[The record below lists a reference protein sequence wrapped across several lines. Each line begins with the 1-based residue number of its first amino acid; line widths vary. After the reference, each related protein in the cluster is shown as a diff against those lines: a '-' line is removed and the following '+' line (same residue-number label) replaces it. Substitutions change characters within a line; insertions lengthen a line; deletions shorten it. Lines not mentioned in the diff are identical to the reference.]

1 MMKKLSLATKIS
13 SLLFLFFILLA
24 LFITM
29 PLYRKL
35 VKNVD
40 SLTDS
45 VCRIVTDSTNLL
57 VSYESLS
64 PSVLSVLSVKNIS
77 VSNQEGDVIGLIK
90 NVKIHYRINELF
102 KSNFTR
108 IVRMVNVSG
117 VEINLSSLI
126 DYILT
131 FDFSGQKTFEE
142 VDIEKILDFIP
153 SNVKVR
159 NISLNYENEL
169 FSSLLGI
176 SEIGVM
182 KSQKKGAL
190 DFFFDSRAEALLKDN
205 QQKFTGKVYVNGSV
219 MSDFEN
225 SKLFLALSDFSSGQY
240 TVNKLNLLAE
250 YKNRIVEVHTI
261 QSVNPME
268 ISASY
273 DFENKKISASVEA
286 QNLNPW
292 SVVSVGGK
300 SDLIKSLK
308 NLRISLAANASAEL
322 DENFGLGKFAYSS
335 NGSVKIPAAVF
346 PGGGT
351 ASYSLSGNQ
360 DKITVSRLKM
370 DGQNCL
376 LDGNLDFAFKSLQLG
391 GILTLDK
398 YILPNKTELSCE
410 VYIDPLEKGFE
421 LFSPQIFIGEKNLTA
436 LQAKVMP
443 QNDSIDFELEVS
455 DYSMNDADEPSILS
469 FNGSYLIDSKYIQI
483 SSLLNRVYVQ
493 SAMGF
498 AREFMPEKD
507 REKLD
512 KPIEFTR
519 PYMFTGELYF
529 STNFD
534 SISYY
539 VPYLVMANTQKENQL
554 LLVSVNGNNQTVQL
568 DRFDLIYG
576 KMGMNVTGGLEIESD
591 SMNFFVDAVSSSIP
605 YHFQGAVSSDS
616 VKIAGDYGTDIEIN
630 FSKNKNMSGHAFLEN
645 IPFVFDKIGII
656 ISADTGF
663 KYSAADG
670 PEVQIVKFTVEEND
684 ASTSSSPKLAFSGVG
699 TKYGIQLNSLTY
711 TDTYSSLEGFADVAV
726 NIEQGIFDSV
736 GANVSLK
743 NPSLSGE
750 QLVLDF
756 TVSNPERTHLN
767 LQSAM
772 DSLYISALAE
782 ISNFSLNRFMTVKN
796 CNNEVSATLSL
807 SGNLSHPY
815 AIADIKKFSFL
826 LANEMVNA
834 NGIVTME
841 DSNITINDL
850 AVKQS
855 AWAVKNV
862 NGNISISQMTGNINA
877 VFETAGV
884 KNISLPLK
892 VVVEDSFIPEG
903 KKIPESMMIQLS
915 SEGLGGSLM
924 KEALP
929 FTITAMYT
937 PDFISFYSTENLGL
951 IGTYTPADGLVSQLK
966 AENLFSAELTGRFSG
981 NDLNINIENITAD
994 LKNVIKYFA
1003 VDEFFG
1009 IKSGN
1014 LSGNLLMAG
1023 TNDTPEFFGEIDIDN
1038 PLFTLPTVF
1047 ANDLSTERIIVS
1059 ASNNEIIL
1067 NDSDY
1072 LIGKNKIFNMGG
1084 KVVMNKWALDNI
1096 ELNLATL
1103 EKKSLPL
1110 KLTSPIL
1117 NVSGDIDCNLNLQ
1130 IQDKTIDLSGS
1141 VGGEKV
1147 NIVSNLNNLQNLNN
1161 SENESSSAG
1170 FSDIDFRSN
1179 LKVFLGTHV
1188 MLNFNPLLRVI
1199 FVPNTN
1205 IGLKIDSASQQYEV
1219 DGELNIKSGDV
1230 AYVNRSFYIKKGA
1243 IKFNPQMISN
1253 PQITLRAETREK
1265 DDRGQNVRIILSA
1278 ENQYLLDFNPQFSS
1292 VPAKSENEIYRLLG
1306 QVAIADLN
1314 DSQDST
1320 KTMTNFLYTAGDYA
1334 LQSLVTRQIENKL
1347 RDSLNF
1353 DIFSIRANILQN
1365 ALSRTDSIT
1374 FSNFF
1379 DNSTVYIGKYLGSA
1393 IYVDAMLNL
1402 SLDDNITDVTDASSL
1417 LLQPE
1422 LGFEFEVPFSNNNW
1436 RFIQDMDANFRLGMA
1451 WNINRNK
1458 IDPQEQAEYTAKFVP
1473 SLSMSLLW
1481 RF

>member
-1 MMKKLSLATKIS
+1 MKKLSLATKIS

-24 LFITM
+24 LFLTM

-45 VCRIVTDSTNLL
+45 VCKLVTDSTNLV

-64 PSVLSVLSVKNIS
+64 PSVLSLLSVKNIS
-77 VSNQEGDVIGLIK
+77 LSTQEGQTIGVIK
-90 NVKIHYRINELF
+90 NVKIHYRITEFF
-102 KSNFTR
+102 KSNFSH
-108 IVRMVNVSG
+108 IIRMVNING
-117 VEINLSSLI
+117 VEVNLAKLI
-126 DYILT
+126 DFILS
-131 FDFSGQKTFEE
+131 FDLGNQKSFNGK
-142 VDIEKILDFIP
+142 VDVEKIIDFIP
-153 SNVKVR
+153 SNVKVK
-159 NISLNYENEL
+159 NISLNYENDL
-169 FSSLLGI
+169 FSSVFGI
-176 SEIGVM
+176 NEIGLL
-182 KSQKKGAL
+182 KSQKKSAL
-190 DFFFDSRAEALLKDN
+190 DFFFDSKAEALLKNN
-205 QQKFTGKVYVNGSV
+205 QQKITGKVYVNGSV

-225 SKLFLALSDFSSGQY
+225 SKLFLSLADFSSGMY

-250 YKNRIVEVHTI
+250 YKNKAIEVHTI
-261 QSVNPME
+261 QSVYPMS
-268 ISASY
+268 ITAAY
-273 DFENKKISASVEA
+273 DFENKKVSASVET

-308 NLRISLAANASAEL
+308 NLRLSLAASASAQF
-322 DENFGLGKFAYSS
+322 DEDYKIGKIFYNSK
-335 NGSVKIPAAVF
+335 GSVKIPAEIF
-346 PGGGT
+346 PGGGV

-360 DKITVSRLKM
+360 NKINISKLKM
-370 DGQNCL
+370 EGQNCYF
-376 LDGNLDFAFKSLQLG
+376 DGNLDFVFKSLQLG

-398 YILPNKTELSCE
+398 YVLPNKTELSCE
-410 VYIDPLEKGFE
+410 VYIDPLERGFE

-443 QNDSIDFELEVS
+443 RNDSIDFEMEVS
-455 DYSMNDADEPSILS
+455 DYSRSAADEPSILS
-469 FNGSYLIDSKYIQI
+469 FNGSYLSNSKYMQI

-493 SAMGF
+493 SALEF
-498 AREFMPEKD
+498 ASQFMPEKD
-507 REKLD
+507 RGKIN
-512 KPIEFTR
+512 KPIEFTE
-519 PYMFTGELYF
+519 PYMFTGEVYF

-534 SISYY
+534 SVSYY
-539 VPYLVMANTQKENQL
+539 VPYLVMANTRKENQL
-554 LLVSVNGNNQTVQL
+554 LLLAVNGNNQTVQI

-576 KMGMNVTGGLEIESD
+576 KMGLNASAGLEIEPD
-591 SMNFFVDAVSSSIP
+591 SLNFFVDAVSSSIP

-616 VKIAGDYGTDIEIN
+616 VKIAGDYGTDIEVN
-630 FSKNKNMSGHAFLEN
+630 FSKNKNMGGHAFLEN

-656 ISADTGF
+656 ISTDTSF
-663 KYSAADG
+663 NYSPADG
-670 PEVQIVKFTVEEND
+670 PELQIVKFTVEEND

-699 TKYGIQLNSLTY
+699 TKYGIQLNSLSY
-711 TDTYSSLEGFADVAV
+711 TDTYSSLEGYADVAV
-726 NIEQGIFDSV
+726 NVEQGIFDSV

-750 QLVLDF
+750 QIVLDL
-756 TVSNPERTHLN
+756 TLSNPERTHLN
-767 LQSAM
+767 LQSAR

-796 CNNEVSATLSL
+796 SNNEVSANLSL

-815 AIADIKKFSFL
+815 AIADIKKVSFL

-841 DSNITINDL
+841 DTNITINDF

-855 AWAVKNV
+855 VWAVKNV
-862 NGNISISQMTGNINA
+862 NGNISLSQMTGELDA
-877 VFETAGV
+877 VFETVGA
-884 KNISLPLK
+884 KNISLPMKLS
-892 VVVEDSFIPEG
+892 VEDSYIPEG

-915 SEGLGGSLM
+915 SDGLGGSLM

-937 PDFISFYSTENLGL
+937 PDFVSFYSTENLGL
-951 IGTYTPADGLVSQLK
+951 VGTYTPSDGLVSQLK
-966 AENLFSAELTGRFSG
+966 AENLFSADITGHFSG
-981 NDLNINIENITAD
+981 NDLNINIENVSAD
-994 LKNVIKYFA
+994 LKNIIKYFA
-1003 VDEFFG
+1003 VDDFFG
-1009 IKSGN
+1009 IKSGR
-1014 LSGNLLMAG
+1014 LSGNVAMAG
-1023 TNDTPEFFGEIDIDN
+1023 TNDTPEFFGQLDIDN
-1038 PLFTLPTVF
+1038 PVFVLPTVF
-1047 ANDLSTERIIVS
+1047 ASELSTEKISVT

-1084 KVVMNKWALDNI
+1084 KIVMNKWVLDDA
-1096 ELNLATL
+1096 ELKLATL

-1110 KLTSPIL
+1110 KFTSPL
-1117 NVSGDIDCNLNLQ
+1117 VNLSGDITCNLQLQ
-1130 IQDKTIDLSGS
+1130 LQDNAFDLTGS
-1141 VGGEKV
+1141 LGGEKV
-1147 NIVSNLNNLQNLNN
+1147 NIVSYLNNLQNLNN
-1161 SENESSSAG
+1161 SDKDTAAMA
-1170 FSDIDFRSN
+1170 DIDFRTN
-1179 LKVFLGTHV
+1179 LKLFLGTHV
-1188 MLNFNPLLRVI
+1188 MLNFNPLLRCI
-1199 FVPNTN
+1199 FVPNTV
-1205 IGLKIDSASQQYEV
+1205 IGLKIDSATQQYEI

-1243 IKFNPQMISN
+1243 IKFNPQMITN

-1278 ENQYLLDFNPQFSS
+1278 ENQYLLDFNPWFSS

-1314 DSQDST
+1314 EVEDSS
-1320 KTMTNFLYTAGDYA
+1320 KAMTNLLYTAGDYA

-1365 ALSRTDSIT
+1365 ALSRTDNIT

-1422 LGFEFEVPFSNNNW
+1422 LGFEFEVPFSNHNW

>member
-1 MMKKLSLATKIS
+1 MKKISLATKIS
-13 SLLFLFFILLA
+13 SFLFLFFILLA
-24 LFITM
+24 LFLTM

-35 VKNVD
+35 IKNVD

-45 VCRIVTDSTNLL
+45 VCKIITDSTNLV

-77 VSNQEGDVIGLIK
+77 VSNEDGQVIGVIK
-90 NVKIHYRINELF
+90 NVKIHYRIHELF
-102 KSNFTR
+102 KNNFAHF
-108 IVRMVNVSG
+108 VRMVNVSG
-117 VEINLSSLI
+117 VDINLAELI
-126 DYILT
+126 DFIMS
-131 FDFSGQKTFEE
+131 FDLSGQKNFENKI
-142 VDIEKILDFIP
+142 DIETILDFIP

-169 FSSLLGI
+169 FSSLFGI
-176 SEIGVM
+176 NEIGLV
-182 KSQKKGAL
+182 KSPKKSAL
-190 DFFFDSRAEALLKDN
+190 EFFFDSRAEAFLKN
-205 QQKFTGKVYVNGSV
+205 NKQKITGKVYVNGSV

-225 SKLFLALSDFSSGQY
+225 SKLYLSLSDFSSGMY
-240 TVNKLNLLAE
+240 TINKLNFLAE
-250 YKNRIVEVHTI
+250 YKNKAIEVHTI
-261 QSVNPME
+261 QSVNPMA
-268 ISASY
+268 ISAGY
-273 DFENKKISASVEA
+273 DFDNKKISASIETK
-286 QNLNPW
+286 NLNPW

-308 NLRISLAANASAEL
+308 NLRISVTANASAEF
-322 DENFGLGKFAYSS
+322 DDNYKLGDFSYNS
-335 NGSVKIPAAVF
+335 NGNVRIPAAIF
-346 PGGGT
+346 PGGGS

-360 DKITVSRLKM
+360 DKIIISKLKM
-370 DGQNCL
+370 EGENCL
-376 LDGNLDFAFKSLQLG
+376 FDGNLDFVFKSFQLG
-391 GILTLDK
+391 GVLTLDK
-398 YILPNKTELSCE
+398 YVLPNNTELSCE
-410 VYIDPLEKGFE
+410 VYIDPLNKGFE

-436 LQAKVMP
+436 LQAKVLP
-443 QNDSIDFELEVS
+443 RNDSIDFEMEVS
-455 DYSMNDADEPSILS
+455 DYSRSAADEPSILS
-469 FNGSYLIDSKYIQI
+469 FNGSYLINSKYIQI

-493 SAMGF
+493 SALEF
-498 AREFMPEKD
+498 AQQFMKTED
-507 REKLD
+507 RSKLD
-512 KPIEFTR
+512 KPVEFTE
-519 PYMFTGELYF
+519 PYMFTGEVYF

-576 KMGMNVTGGLEIESD
+576 KMGLNLAAGLEIEPE

-605 YHFQGAVSSDS
+605 YHFQGVVSADS
-616 VKIAGDYGTDIEIN
+616 VKIAGDYGTDIEVN
-630 FSKNKNMSGHAFLEN
+630 FSKNKNISGHVFLEN
-645 IPFVFDKIGII
+645 IPFVYEKIGII
-656 ISADTGF
+656 LSADTSF
-663 KYSAADG
+663 NYSPTNG
-670 PEVQIVKFTVEEND
+670 PELQIAKFTVEEND

-699 TKYGIQLNSLTY
+699 TKYGIQLSSVSY
-711 TDTYSSLEGFADVAV
+711 TDTYSSLEGYADVAV
-726 NIEQGIFDSV
+726 NIEQGIFNSI

-756 TVSNPERTHLN
+756 TISNPENSQFN
-767 LQSAM
+767 LQSAKDM
-772 DSLYISALAE
+772 LYISALAE
-782 ISNFSLNRFMTVKN
+782 ISNFSLNRFMAVKN
-796 CNNEVSATLSL
+796 SNNEISANLSL

-815 AIADIKKFSFL
+815 AIADIKKVSFL

-841 DSNITINDL
+841 DTNITINDF

-855 AWAVKNV
+855 VWAVKNV
-862 NGNISISQMTGNINA
+862 NGNISLSQMTGDVNA
-877 VFETAGV
+877 VFETVGA
-884 KNISLPLK
+884 KNISLPMK
-892 VVVEDSFIPEG
+892 VLVQDSYIPEG

-937 PDFISFYSTENLGL
+937 PDFISFYSTDNLGL
-951 IGTYTPADGLVSQLK
+951 VGTYTPADGLVSRLDAK
-966 AENLFSAELTGRFSG
+966 NLFSADLTGHFSG
-981 NDLNINIENITAD
+981 NDLNINIENINAD
-994 LKNVIKYFA
+994 LQNVIKYFA
-1003 VDEFFG
+1003 LDDFFD
-1009 IKSGN
+1009 IKSGK
-1014 LSGNLLMAG
+1014 LQGNVLMAG
-1023 TNDTPEFFGEIDIDN
+1023 TNDTPEFFGQLDIDE
-1038 PLFTLPTVF
+1038 PVFVLPTVF
-1047 ANDLSTERIIVS
+1047 AGNVSTDKIVVT
-1059 ASNNEIIL
+1059 ARNNEIIL
-1067 NDSDY
+1067 NDSEY
-1072 LIGKNKIFNMGG
+1072 SIGKNKIFNMGG

-1096 ELNLATL
+1096 ELGLATL
-1103 EKKSLPL
+1103 EKKTMPL
-1110 KLTSPIL
+1110 KLTSPFV
-1117 NVSGDIDCNLNLQ
+1117 NVSGDIDCNLTLQ
-1130 IQDKTIDLSGS
+1130 LQDKTLDLSGNI
-1141 VGGEKV
+1141 GGEKV
-1147 NIVSNLNNLQNLNN
+1147 NIVSYLNNLQNINN
-1161 SENESSSAG
+1161 SEKESAG
-1170 FSDIDFRSN
+1170 MGDIDFRTN
-1179 LKVFLGTHV
+1179 LNVFLGTHV
-1188 MLNFNPLLRVI
+1188 MLNFNPLLRCI
-1199 FVPNTN
+1199 FVPNTT
-1205 IGLKIDSASQQYEV
+1205 IGLKIDSASQQYEI

-1265 DDRGQNVRIILSA
+1265 DDRGQNVRIILAA
-1278 ENQYLLDFNPQFSS
+1278 ENQYLLDFNPWFSS

-1314 DSQDST
+1314 KGEDSS
-1320 KTMTNFLYTAGDYA
+1320 KAMTNLLYTAGDYA

-1353 DIFSIRANILQN
+1353 DIFSIRTNILQN

-1422 LGFEFEVPFSNNNW
+1422 LGFEFEVPFSNYNW
-1436 RFIQDMDANFRLGMA
+1436 RFIQDIDANFRLGMA

-1458 IDPQEQAEYTAKFVP
+1458 IDPQEQAEYSAKFVP